1 MTCLQEIDVVILAGG
16 FGTRLRAVFSDRPKV
31 LVPVDGVPFLRRYL
45 EWLRGFGARRVIL
58 SLGYMADLVKSYVES
73 EPWEGMEIITSVE
86 ESPLGTGGA
95 VRACLPLTHSPTL
108 LVTNGDSVTRL
119 DLARFVD
126 FHRSKSARL
135 SMVLTYQ
142 AEVGASGLVETDAQ
156 DAVVSFTEKPPGQ
169 SGGGYINAG
178 LYLMEHAAVSE
189 IPAGK
194 PVSIEKDVFPHFC
207 RRGFFAMK
215 GEFPF
220 IDIGTPESYSRAA
233 EFFASTQETPFDL
246 ENPDP

>member
-1 MTCLQEIDVVILAGG
+1 MTCLHDIDVVILAGG
-16 FGTRLRAVFSDRPKV
+16 FGTRLRPVFSDRPKV

-45 EWLRGFGARRVIL
+45 EWLHGFGARRVIL

-73 EPWEGMEIITSVE
+73 ETWEGMEIIISVE

-95 VRACLPLTHSPTL
+95 VRACLPLTQSRTL

-135 SMVLTYQ
+135 SMLLTFQ
-142 AEVGASGLVETDAQ
+142 PEVGASGLVETDAQ
-156 DAVVSFTEKPPGQ
+156 DAVVRFTEKPPGQ
-169 SGGGYINAG
+169 TGGGYINAG
-178 LYLMEHAAVSE
+178 LYLMEHEAVCE
-189 IPAGK
+189 IPDGK
-194 PVSIEKDVFPHFC
+194 PVSIEKEVFPQLC

-220 IDIGTPESYSRAA
+220 IDIGTPESYRRAA
-233 EFFASTQETPFDL
+233 DFFASAQ
-246 ENPDP
+246 

>member
-1 MTCLQEIDVVILAGG
+1 MTCLHDIDVVILAGG
-16 FGTRLRAVFSDRPKV
+16 FGTRLRPVFSDRPKV

-58 SLGYMADLVKSYVES
+58 SLGYMADLVKAYVES
-73 EPWEGMEIITSVE
+73 ETWEGMEIITTVE

-95 VRACLPLTHSPTL
+95 VRACLPLTQSRTL

-135 SMVLTYQ
+135 SMVLTFQ
-142 AEVGASGLVETDAQ
+142 PEVGASGWVETDAQ
-156 DAVVSFTEKPPGQ
+156 DAVVRFTEKPPGQ
-169 SGGGYINAG
+169 TGGGYINAG
-178 LYLMEHAAVSE
+178 LYLMEHEAVCE
-189 IPAGK
+189 IPDGK
-194 PVSIEKDVFPHFC
+194 PVSIEKDVFPHLC

-233 EFFASTQETPFDL
+233 DFFASTQ
-246 ENPDP
+246 